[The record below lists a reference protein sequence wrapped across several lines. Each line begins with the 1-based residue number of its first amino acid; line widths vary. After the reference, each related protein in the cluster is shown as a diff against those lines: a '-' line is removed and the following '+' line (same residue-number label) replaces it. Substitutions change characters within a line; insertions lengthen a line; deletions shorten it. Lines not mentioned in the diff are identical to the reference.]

1 MAGAFQT
8 TRDIFDNP
16 IWQNIVEFRLFF
28 LIYGKAAFTDGVR
41 IGDIE
46 LKRGQWVRSYRNL
59 QHDLEYIE
67 NNAVK
72 RYSLS
77 TIKRAIACLEKD
89 ERIISKTCKHGTLF
103 EVVNYAKYQCLD
115 NYKTDTRNSERTENE
130 QRKNSN
136 ETATEQRPNN
146 NKNAKNAKNAK
157 NISNAD
163 FSNHDFSDSAQTKIT
178 EWLTY
183 KKERREPYK
192 PTGLN
197 NLLTQIENNIST
209 HGEQRVIDLI
219 SECMAAGYKGIIW
232 DKLKKT
238 QYKQDKPAR
247 RDNFTQHNYDDDFY
261 DKLQKMGG

>member
-8 TRDIFDNP
+8 AREIFDNP

-28 LIYGKAAFTDGVR
+28 LIYGKATFTDGVR

-67 NNAVK
+67 NNAIK
-72 RYSLS
+72 RYSLA
-77 TIKRAIACLEKD
+77 TIKRAIDKLTKD
-89 ERIISKTCKHGTLF
+89 GRLVSKTCEHGTLF

-115 NYKTDTRNSERTENE
+115 NYTNGNLE
-130 QRKNSN
+130 QRENSN
-136 ETATEQRPNN
+136 ETATKQQRNN
-146 NKNAKNAKNAK
+146 NKNAKNAKK
-157 NISNAD
+157 EKEVSNTD
-163 FSNHDFSDSAQTKIT
+163 FSNFSESAKSKIE

-183 KKERREPYK
+183 KKERKETYK
-192 PTGLN
+192 PTGLRS
-197 NLLTQIENNIST
+197 LLTQIENNIST
-209 HGEQRVIDLI
+209 YGEQRVVDLI
-219 SECMAAGYKGIIW
+219 TECMGAGYKGIIW

-247 RDNFTQHNYDDDFY
+247 RDNFKQRSYNDDFY
-261 DKLQKMGG
+261 NKLEKIGG